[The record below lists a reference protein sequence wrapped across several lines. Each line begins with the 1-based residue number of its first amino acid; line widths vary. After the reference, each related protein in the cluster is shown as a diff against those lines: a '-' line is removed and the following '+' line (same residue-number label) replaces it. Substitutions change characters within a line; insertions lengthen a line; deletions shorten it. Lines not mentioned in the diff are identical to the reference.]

1 MSDNMKLIK
10 TDTSID
16 MEPENDTD
24 QEILKIMTVSIV
36 QAYQKGYADG
46 MGED

>member
-16 MEPENDTD
+16 MEPEND
-24 QEILKIMTVSIV
+24 ILKIMTVSIV